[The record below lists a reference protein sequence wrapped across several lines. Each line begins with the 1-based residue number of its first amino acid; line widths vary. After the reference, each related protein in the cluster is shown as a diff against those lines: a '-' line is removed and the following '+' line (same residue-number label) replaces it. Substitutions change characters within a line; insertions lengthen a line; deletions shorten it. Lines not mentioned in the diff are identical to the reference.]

1 MSVPR
6 ALLTDGERAAVRG
19 DDDDMTASTRN
30 AHLARIRK
38 KIEKMAQDTRD
49 LREHRPDI
57 YDQLHEAVCEQS
69 LDERITDLEHEI
81 VDLEARLNELE
92 SSTQG

>member
-38 KIEKMAQDTRD
+38 KIEKMTQDTRD

-69 LDERITDLEHEI
+69 LDERITDLESEI

-92 SSTQG
+92 GSTQG